1 MCELRFATLAA
12 SKRVGAVNAPARFF
26 WQWQMHVSEPWCHH
40 VRNVDRLIDLSQP

>member
-26 WQWQMHVSEPWCHH
+26 WQWQMHVSAFFK
-40 VRNVDRLIDLSQP
+40 VVVASDL